1 MTPRSMPHEFV
12 QLQTTLDD
20 RTQAEEL
27 IREAVERRLA
37 ACGQLLGPVDS
48 TYWWNGAVEEAS
60 EWMCLFK
67 TTGALAAQLER
78 WIAERHPYEVPEIVT
93 VGLTGVSKAYGE
105 WIENETEE

>member
-1 MTPRSMPHEFV
+1 MPHEFV

-20 RTQAEEL
+20 RKQAEEL

-48 TYWWNGAVEEAS
+48 TYWWNGTIEEAS
-60 EWMCLFK
+60 EWLCLFK
-67 TTGALAAQLER
+67 TTSTRAVQLER

-93 VGLTGVSKAYGE
+93 VGLTGVSQAYGE
-105 WIENETEE
+105 WIRNETEE